1 MKRKWKEQRKQAGGQ
16 GALLPSDWEYI
27 ISFILK
33 NDRSCK
39 KVWRDPIRELPRCSG
54 NMGWEDGSQVL
65 LESVK
70 QYYSSKT
77 LQPATVRHPPVNTM
91 VMQYHIGRSACL
103 L

>member
-1 MKRKWKEQRKQAGGQ
+1 MIHTLVLQVFSFTAIWRCGLFIQHLGWMKRKWKEQRKQAGGQ
-16 GALLPSDWEYI
+16 GALFPSDWEYI

-39 KVWRDPIRELPRCSG
+39 KVWRDPIKELPRCSG

-70 QYYSSKT
+70 QYYS
-77 LQPATVRHPPVNTM
+77 
-91 VMQYHIGRSACL
+91 
-103 L
+103 